1 MVSIFLKGCKMHTTR
16 TITTPKNKRKKK
28 RNKKLDR
35 DPCVFQSIK
44 DFLGWAPMAHAY
56 KPSYSGGRDQEDHSL
71 KPASGSLRDTI
82 TKKKKKKKNHKKRL
96 IEWLKV

>member
-56 KPSYSGGRDQEDHSL
+56 KPSYSGGRL
-71 KPASGSLRDTI
+71 PAYKILNPPSGSLPHTNN
-82 TKKKKKKKNHKKRL
+82 KKKKKKKKTTKKG
-96 IEWLKV
+96 